1 MSLKI
6 RVITPDRVVW
16 NTSADEVVL
25 PCTAGQLGILAKHAT
40 LITTL
45 EIGVLRIKLGD
56 TWKPI
61 VVFGG
66 FAEVDDDKVT
76 ILVNG
81 VEEVTSKDLALAKSA
96 LEKASEQLDSAQ
108 TDKEKIEASQ
118 NLKRVSAR
126 VNAITYL

>member
-6 RVITPDRVVW
+6 RFITPDRVVW

-45 EIGVLRIKLGD
+45 EIGVLRIKSGD

-81 VEEVTSKDLALAKSA
+81 VEEVTSNDLALAKSA

-126 VNAITYL
+126 VNAITFL

>member
-45 EIGVLRIKLGD
+45 EIGVLRIKSGD

-81 VEEVTSKDLALAKSA
+81 VEEVTSNDLALAKSA